1 MKKEQIVREM
11 LLELIRQIGKVCEE
25 HEIPFSMGFDVSED
39 KASKILGYHM
49 IITKS
54 HPRLAVSSMIMQG
67 KANETMC
74 LALADYIK
82 NENQTSYEKPV
93 EDISFRSA
101 KKKGDGANEDEE
113 DRDSLN

>member
-25 HEIPFSMGFDVSED
+25 HEIPFSMGFDVSQD
-39 KASKILGYHM
+39 KVSKILGYHM

-67 KANETMC
+67 KANEMMC

-101 KKKGDGANEDEE
+101 KKGDGADENEE